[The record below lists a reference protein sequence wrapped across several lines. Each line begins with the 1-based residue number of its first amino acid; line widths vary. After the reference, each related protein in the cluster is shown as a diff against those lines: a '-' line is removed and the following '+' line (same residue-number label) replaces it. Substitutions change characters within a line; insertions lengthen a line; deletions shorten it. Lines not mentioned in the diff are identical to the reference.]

1 MKWQLWQSG
10 IALYL
15 QDNLIFKLHEVPM
28 QCEHS
33 IFRQSNINFALK
45 HDDNWGA
52 IAISKS
58 CLMEIFFPMNVLCI
72 DTLDDHGQS
81 VITTK
86 HDISV
91 QHLTQILSI
100 CVDHIDIL
108 LEDWYPTLGTRFV
121 HTSEG
126 RFLVTRLIPCPKCF
140 NSVTD
145 RSKPQSPQVSHLNV
159 EQNFMCKFNETCAP
173 PLHIYSLCCSKIM
186 LRPCWRTFR
195 IPKIY
200 DCDGFVF
207 IN

>member
-28 QCEHS
+28 QCERS
-33 IFRQSNINFALK
+33 IFRHSNINFALK

-52 IAISKS
+52 IAINKS

-72 DTLDDHGQS
+72 DTLDDSGKS
-81 VITTK
+81 VKSTK
-86 HDISV
+86 HEISI

-126 RFLVTRLIPCPKCF
+126 RFLVTRLIPCPRCF
-140 NSVTD
+140 NHVCDSATL
-145 RSKPQSPQVSHLNV
+145 QSSEVNQVSDLKV
-159 EQNFMCKFNETCAP
+159 KEIE
-173 PLHIYSLCCSKIM
+173 I
-186 LRPCWRTFR
+186 
-195 IPKIY
+195 
-200 DCDGFVF
+200 GFTL
-207 IN
+207 ICILS

>member
-1 MKWQLWQSG
+1 MNVQYNLNRSSLQSDQVYKITDMKWQLWQSG

-33 IFRQSNINFALK
+33 IFRNYDINFALK

-58 CLMEIFFPMNVLCI
+58 CLMEIFFPMNVLCV
-72 DTLDDHGQS
+72 DTLNDNGQCVKS
-81 VITTK
+81 TK
-86 HDISV
+86 HEISI

-140 NSVTD
+140 NNVSSNRNV
-145 RSKPQSPQVSHLNV
+145 QSSEQVNY
-159 EQNFMCKFNETCAP
+159 
-173 PLHIYSLCCSKIM
+173 I
-186 LRPCWRTFR
+186 
-195 IPKIY
+195 
-200 DCDGFVF
+200 
-207 IN
+207 

>member
-1 MKWQLWQSG
+1 MKWQLWQCG

-28 QCEHS
+28 HCDHS
-33 IFRQSNINFALK
+33 IFRHSNIDFALK

-52 IAISKS
+52 IAINKS
-58 CLMEIFFPMNVLCI
+58 CLMEIFFPMNVLCV
-72 DTLDDHGQS
+72 DKVDGNNG

-86 HDISV
+86 HEISI

-140 NSVTD
+140 NIASGNG
-145 RSKPQSPQVSHLNV
+145 KLQSSDQVSH
-159 EQNFMCKFNETCAP
+159 
-173 PLHIYSLCCSKIM
+173 
-186 LRPCWRTFR
+186 
-195 IPKIY
+195 
-200 DCDGFVF
+200 
-207 IN
+207 

>member
-1 MKWQLWQSG
+1 MKWQLWQCG

-15 QDNLIFKLHEVPM
+15 QDNLIFRLHEVSM

-33 IFRQSNINFALK
+33 VFRQSNINFALK
-45 HDDNWGA
+45 HDDNWSP

-58 CLMEIFFPMNVLCI
+58 CLMEIFFPMNVLCVNV
-72 DTLDDHGQS
+72 TDDSGES
-81 VITTK
+81 LTTTK
-86 HDISV
+86 YEISI

-140 NSVTD
+140 AIVS
-145 RSKPQSPQVSHLNV
+145 SGKPQTPDQVSKL
-159 EQNFMCKFNETCAP
+159 A
-173 PLHIYSLCCSKIM
+173 
-186 LRPCWRTFR
+186 
-195 IPKIY
+195 
-200 DCDGFVF
+200 
-207 IN
+207 